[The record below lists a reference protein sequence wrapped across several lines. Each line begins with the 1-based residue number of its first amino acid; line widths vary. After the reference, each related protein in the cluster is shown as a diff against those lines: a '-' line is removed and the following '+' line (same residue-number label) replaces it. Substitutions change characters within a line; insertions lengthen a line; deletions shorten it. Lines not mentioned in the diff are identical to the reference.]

1 MRLTLEQ
8 RVSALERENII
19 LQDTVKLLHKMLKEQ
34 RQLINDYVTQSVASH
49 NKSDQPNDNGRAEDV
64 LYTFMCKR
72 RFDNIEKRM
81 ENLRKSVVNS
91 QALKAG

>member
-8 RVSALERENII
+8 RVAALERENIV

-34 RQLINDYVTQSVASH
+34 RQLINDYITRSVASD
-49 NKSDQPNDNGRAEDV
+49 NKPEQSNDNGRAEDV

-81 ENLRKSVVNS
+81 ESLRKSVANS